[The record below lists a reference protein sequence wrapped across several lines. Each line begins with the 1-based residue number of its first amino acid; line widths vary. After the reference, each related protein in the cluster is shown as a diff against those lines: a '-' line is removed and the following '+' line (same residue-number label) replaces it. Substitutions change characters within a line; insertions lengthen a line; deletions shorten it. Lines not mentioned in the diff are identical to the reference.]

1 MKCFITL
8 LYEWEDV
15 KHKVMSFVC
24 SFLKQ
29 APIWIGQGGCTNLQK
44 AARRNNRSWH
54 DTETQQRWSTG
65 PHGEG
70 KVGMYIKRD
79 KAAKSPLVRQSKRH
93 NNSGLKMLWS
103 PSGHLSWSQQ
113 RPRPP
118 ALLAPIPFQ
127 QTPTTSKKKSHN
139 KTWSSSWS
147 VFSLQLLLTSYMT
160 SAQNIR
166 PLEPALCSGNFSDRA
181 RTKEPGDDSG
191 FQPSHQ
197 RAACQTSA
205 GAHPPRAGLRHR
217 YCLLQSPT
225 SVAKRSD
232 LAGISQKAAKSRIP
246 LTASGSD
253 ATYPSAGTLCIA
265 TSEELIRC

>member
-29 APIWIGQGGCTNLQK
+29 APNWIGQGGCTNLQK

-70 KVGMYIKRD
+70 KVGTYVKRD
-79 KAAKSPLVRQSKRH
+79 KAAKSPLACQSKQH
-93 NNSGLKMLWS
+93 DNSGLKMLWS

-118 ALLAPIPFQ
+118 ALLTPIPFQ
-127 QTPTTSKKKSHN
+127 QTPTTSKKKKSHN
-139 KTWSSSWS
+139 KTWSLSWS
-147 VFSLQLLLTSYMT
+147 IFSLQLLLTSYMT
-160 SAQNIR
+160 SAQNIQ
-166 PLEPALCSGNFSDRA
+166 PL
-181 RTKEPGDDSG
+181 
-191 FQPSHQ
+191 
-197 RAACQTSA
+197 
-205 GAHPPRAGLRHR
+205 
-217 YCLLQSPT
+217 
-225 SVAKRSD
+225 
-232 LAGISQKAAKSRIP
+232 
-246 LTASGSD
+246 
-253 ATYPSAGTLCIA
+253 
-265 TSEELIRC
+265 